1 MEADMGRETG
11 TRQTWRD
18 RRKAESRPE
27 RIGCRQMADLEGGA
41 SQTGMDRDYGDWRAA
56 QEGWRQGIGREAG
69 YGDR

>member
-11 TRQTWRD
+11 TRKTWRD

-41 SQTGMDRDYGDWRAA
+41 SQTGMNRDYGDWRAA
-56 QEGWRQGIGREAG
+56 HEGWRQGIGREAG